1 MKVILLTLLVLLS
14 CTQNSEKA
22 EDTLSLS
29 VSSAIPTLDPA
40 NCYDTVCAVPVS
52 QVYETLFE
60 MEYLKRPYTLR
71 PLLAESFPSISR
83 DRKTYTFKIKKN
95 IRYHDSQH
103 LPAERTVKAQD
114 FVNQLKRLAF
124 IPTASQGWWLFDE
137 KIKGLNEWRSEVGTD
152 LEKFHTLAVPGLRV
166 IDDFTFE
173 IELLRPYPQLL
184 YAFAMTF
191 TSPIPQEAIKATNNE
206 FTNNFVGTGPYFI
219 THYNQSQEV
228 ILKKN
233 PHYISSTYPT
243 QGDRYAN
250 EKNLLKDAG
259 AKLPFIE
266 NVRITVMKETQTT
279 WLNFMKKKIDIV
291 TLTKDHYHVALTAEG
306 KLKPEIIEDKI
317 QLQASPTLIYWWLQF
332 NMKDPVVGSNLNL
345 RKAIAH
351 AVNIDKYIEL
361 FTYNIAQRANSIYPP
376 GIPGYSPSQELPYK
390 HDLTLAKEYMV
401 KAGYPQGKGL
411 AALTYDVRG
420 SETIQRQ
427 MGEFIKQ
434 ELAQIGI
441 EVNVSLNSFPAFL
454 EKSRKGNLQFWQGG
468 WVLDYPDAENVLQLL
483 NSANLPPGPNS
494 SQYTNK
500 EFDQLFEVLR
510 TLEDG
515 PEKFELMKK
524 MEGIVNKDLPWI
536 MQYYSRNY
544 VLSHDYLKN
553 YRYSDIIFNQF
564 KYLKIK
570 VN

>member
-1 MKVILLTLLVLLS
+1 MKVILLTLLVLIS
-14 CTQNSEKA
+14 CTKKNEK
-22 EDTLSLS
+22 EDNTLSLS
-29 VSSAIPTLDPA
+29 ISSSISTLDPA

-71 PLLAESFPSISR
+71 PLLAETFPTISR

-95 IRYHDSQH
+95 IRYHQSSFIEDG
-103 LPAERTVKAQD
+103 RTVKAQD
-114 FVNQLKRLAF
+114 FINQIKRLAF
-124 IPTASQGWWLFDE
+124 LPTASQGWWLFDE
-137 KIKGLNEWRSEVGTD
+137 KVKGLNEWRDEVGSD
-152 LEKFHTLAVPGLRV
+152 LTKFFNTPVSGLRV
-166 IDDFTFE
+166 VDDYTFE
-173 IELLRPYPQLL
+173 IELLNPYPQLL
-184 YAFAMTF
+184 YAFAMNF
-191 TSPIPQEAIKATNNE
+191 TSPMPEEAIKGTKNE
-206 FTNNFVGTGPYFI
+206 FTNNFAGTGPYYI
-219 THYNQSQEV
+219 THYNQNQEV
-228 ILKKN
+228 VLKKN
-233 PHYISSTYPT
+233 PFYITSTYPS

-259 AKLPFIE
+259 AKIPFIE
-266 NVRITVMKETQTT
+266 NVRITVMKETQTA

-291 TLTKDHYHVALTAEG
+291 TLTKDHYHVALTPEG
-306 KLKPEIIEDKI
+306 KLKPEIVEDKI

-351 AVNIDKYIEL
+351 AVNIDKYIEI

-390 HDLTLAKEYMV
+390 HDLTLAKEYLAQ
-401 KAGYPQGKGL
+401 AGYPGGKGL

-454 EKSRKGNLQFWQGG
+454 EKSRKGDLQFWQGG

-494 SQYTNK
+494 SQYTNAQ
-500 EFDQLFEVLR
+500 FDKHFDTLKS
-510 TLEDG
+510 LEDG
-515 PEKFELMKK
+515 AEKFELMKK
-524 MEGIVNKDLPWI
+524 MEEIVNKDLPWI

-544 VLSHDYLKN
+544 ILSHEYLKN
-553 YRYSDIIFNQF
+553 YRYSDIISNHV
-564 KYLKIK
+564 KYLKIQTK
-570 VN
+570 